1 MAVKKKVV
9 RKKQR
14 SAPSGKGVLKKV
26 HPVGDTHTN
35 QVLLV
40 YGRSGTGK
48 TQFMSTLPRPI
59 LFLDVN
65 ERGLDTIRGEKQID
79 VLSCQEWQDFED
91 IFWALDEGL
100 KYKSV
105 VIDQITNLQDLGMS
119 EIRDRAKKGP
129 GELFTKKNWGELSGL
144 LKTAISNFRGLSEQY
159 NIGFIAHERTF
170 SGGDDEEDG
179 AMEPSVGARVMPSVG
194 SFIDGAVDVIG
205 STYIKESFTGKGS
218 KKERSVDY
226 CMRIGPHAFYSTK
239 VRRPVEAGPLPDFVV
254 DPTFTKIS
262 NLIAGKMTPAKK
274 TRKKIAKK
282 RRS

>member
-1 MAVKKKVV
+1 M
-9 RKKQR
+9 
-14 SAPSGKGVLKKV
+14 GE
-26 HPVGDTHTN
+26 THEN

-59 LFLDVN
+59 LFLDIN
-65 ERGLDTIRGEKQID
+65 EKGLDTIRGQKKID
-79 VLSCQEWQDFED
+79 VLKCQAWEDFDD

-100 KYKSV
+100 DYKSV
-105 VIDQITNLQDLGMS
+105 VIDQITNLQDLGMA

-129 GELFTKKNWGELSGL
+129 SELFTKKNWGELSGL
-144 LKTAISNFRGLSEQY
+144 LKTSISNFRGLSEQY

-170 SGGDDEEDG
+170 AGGDEEDD
-179 AMEPSVGARVMPSVG
+179 ALEPSVGARVIPSVG

-226 CMRIGPHAFYSTK
+226 CMRIGPHAYYSTK

-254 DPTFTKIS
+254 DPTFTKIT
-262 NLIAGKMTPAKK
+262 NLISGKMTPAKK
-274 TRKKIAKK
+274 KIRKKIAKK